1 MATGPPKLLD
11 QVRNLIRLK
20 HMSHKTERAYVAY
33 IRDYILFHGKR
44 HPKEMGVDEIRT
56 YLTHLAVDKNVA
68 ASTQNVAFNAIL
80 FLYKQVLGI
89 ELPLIDG
96 VLRAKRPARLPSV
109 FTPEEAKA
117 IIYELDGPVRIIVS
131 LLYGSGLRLTE
142 ALRLRVKD
150 IELGSRQLIVRD
162 GKGAKD
168 RTTILPIGI
177 VEGLRLHLESV
188 KRLHEQDV
196 SHGFGSVLLPYAL
209 ARKYPNA
216 DKEFAWAYAFPSAKL
231 SPSRED
237 GVVRRHH
244 TAESTVQQAVKRAM
258 SKLKI
263 YKHANCHSFRHSF
276 ATHLLEDHYDIRT
289 VQELLGHKDVRTTQ
303 IYTHVA
309 KNKNFVRSP
318 FDLTEI

>member
-1 MATGPPKLLD
+1 MATESPKLLD

-20 HMSHKTERAYVAY
+20 HMSYKTERAYVAY
-33 IRDYILFHGKR
+33 IREYILFHRKT
-44 HPKEMGVDEIRT
+44 HPRELGVEQIREYLT
-56 YLTHLAVDKNVA
+56 YLAVQKRVA

-96 VLRAKRPARLPSV
+96 VLRAKRPARLPAV
-109 FTPEEAKA
+109 FTREEAKA
-117 IIYELDGPVRIIVS
+117 IINDLDGPVRIIVS

-150 IELGSRQLIVRD
+150 VELENGQLIVRD

-168 RTTILPIGI
+168 RTTILPAGI
-177 VEGLRLHLESV
+177 IEELRRHLESV
-188 KRLHEQDV
+188 KRLHEEDV
-196 SHGFGSVLLPYAL
+196 SRGFGSVLLPYAL

-216 DKEFAWAYAFPSAKL
+216 DKLFAWAYAFPSTKL

-244 TAESTVQQAVKRAM
+244 TAESTIQQAVKRAM

-276 ATHLLEDHYDIRT
+276 ATHLLEDQYDIRT

-303 IYTHVA
+303 IYTHVV

-318 FDLTEI
+318 LDT

>member
-1 MATGPPKLLD
+1 MATESPKLLD

-20 HMSHKTERAYVAY
+20 HMSYKTERAYVAY
-33 IRDYILFHGKR
+33 IREYILFHRKT
-44 HPKEMGVDEIRT
+44 HPREMGVEQIREYLT
-56 YLTHLAVDKNVA
+56 YLAVQKRVA

-96 VLRAKRPARLPSV
+96 VLRAKRPARLPAV
-109 FTPEEAKA
+109 FTREEAKA
-117 IIYELDGPVRIIVS
+117 IINDLDGPVRIIVS

-150 IELGSRQLIVRD
+150 VELENGQLIVRD

-168 RTTILPIGI
+168 RTTILPAGI
-177 VEGLRLHLESV
+177 IEELRRHLESV
-188 KRLHEQDV
+188 KRLHEEDV
-196 SHGFGSVLLPYAL
+196 SRGFGSVLLPYAL

-216 DKEFAWAYAFPSAKL
+216 DKLFAWAYAFPSTKL

-244 TAESTVQQAVKRAM
+244 TAESTIQQAVKRAM

-276 ATHLLEDHYDIRT
+276 ATHLLEDQYDIRT

-303 IYTHVA
+303 IYTHVV

-318 FDLTEI
+318 LDT